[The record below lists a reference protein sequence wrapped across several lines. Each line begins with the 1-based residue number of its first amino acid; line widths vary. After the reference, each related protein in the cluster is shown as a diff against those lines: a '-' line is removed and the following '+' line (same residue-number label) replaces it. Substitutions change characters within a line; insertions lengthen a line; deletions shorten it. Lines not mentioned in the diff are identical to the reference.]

1 MTTEHAHLFIE
12 FVKEIIDSNE
22 SVFNDYSE
30 SNIKTEVRGYV
41 VLIYRRIKGVKFNDP
56 KLNRRYRIYSSFIE
70 DSKSSKGQKRPF
82 VIQGRVQA
90 SGDFSVEE
98 TLQPYLQELKKKKWI
113 VTHMECRNNPVLGNV
128 YLERNISEK
137 LF

>member
-1 MTTEHAHLFIE
+1 MTKEHAHLFIE

-82 VIQGRVQA
+82 VIQGRVHA

-98 TLQPYLQELKKKKWI
+98 VLRPYLLELKKNKWT
-113 VTHMECRNNPVLGNV
+113 VTHMECRNNPVLANI
-128 YLERNISEK
+128 YLERN
-137 LF
+137 